1 MKIKPCGRAG
11 FTLTEIMIV
20 VGIIGLLA
28 EIAIPNYVEA
38 RLNAS
43 KSACINNLRLID
55 SAKQQW
61 ALEELR
67 SPTAVPTYTE
77 IAEFIWR
84 GADSTRVLACPQDPA
99 QSFETSYKQG
109 DLTATPECIV
119 RGDAHILV
127 E

>member
-1 MKIKPCGRAG
+1 
-11 FTLTEIMIV
+11 MIV

-38 RLNAS
+38 RSTAS
-43 KSACINNLRLID
+43 KSTCINNLRMID
-55 SAKQQW
+55 GAKQQW

-84 GADSTRVLACPQDPA
+84 GADSTKTLACPQDPA
-99 QSFETSYKQG
+99 QTFETSYKQG
-109 DLTATPECIV
+109 DLINLPECLI